1 MKCNVLQKLSMG
13 KVQLWLPQTCNNKF
27 FLVDL
32 PLFHLVMELHLLFL
46 WSKKMLELAHD
57 NHTYNVTLMMMKT
70 LFTKTLAIIFSFSL
84 VAIQKLSK

>member
-1 MKCNVLQKLSMG
+1 MG